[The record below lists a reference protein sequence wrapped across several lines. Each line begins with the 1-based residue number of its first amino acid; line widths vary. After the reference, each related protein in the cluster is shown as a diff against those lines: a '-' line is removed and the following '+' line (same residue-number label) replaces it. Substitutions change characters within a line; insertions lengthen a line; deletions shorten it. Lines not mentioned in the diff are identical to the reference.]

1 LPLAE
6 ELGLLGAIDEWVL
19 ATACR
24 QTAVWRAADVQGLRV
39 AVNVSGGLL
48 RSGTL
53 DEVVLTTLLRTGLP
67 TTALEIEVT
76 EEVAATE
83 GEAGLESL
91 VQLRE
96 LGVRVAIDDFGTGY
110 SSLSRLRLLPAD
122 IVKIDQ
128 SFIREIVDS
137 QSAVPLV
144 TSTINMAHGLGLQ
157 VVAEGI
163 ETTYQLSFLT
173 EKGCNTGQGYL
184 FGRPVPAD
192 ELRLGRRQ
200 WAPPAEAIPGG

>member
-1 LPLAE
+1 M
-6 ELGLLGAIDEWVL
+6 
-19 ATACR
+19 
-24 QTAVWRAADVQGLRV
+24 
-39 AVNVSGGLL
+39 
-48 RSGTL
+48 
-53 DEVVLTTLLRTGLP
+53 LTTLVRSGLP

-137 QSAVPLV
+137 RSAVPLV
-144 TSTINMAHGLGLQ
+144 TSTISMAHGLGLQ

-163 ETTYQLSFLT
+163 ETTHQLAFLT

-184 FGRPVPAD
+184 FGRQARADRTGSPVPYCSPSQSGTPVGASSRS
-192 ELRLGRRQ
+192 LPRR
-200 WAPPAEAIPGG
+200 PGGRARAPC